1 MRLDDFNSYQVEAYR
16 TAVYLR
22 EIALPYCVMGLAGET
37 GEVSEVVKKMYRDN
51 HGVMTDEIKRKLM
64 LEISDV
70 IWYCAAL
77 CTELGVDFSEVAQAN
92 LDKLHSREARGV
104 LHGSGDDR

>member
-37 GEVSEVVKKMYRDN
+37 GEVAELVKKLYRDDK
-51 HGVMTDEIKRKLM
+51 GVLTDERKAKLVK
-64 LEISDV
+64 EIGDCT
-70 IWYCAAL
+70 WYLAAL
-77 CTELGVDFSEVAQAN
+77 CTELGIDFSEAAKQN